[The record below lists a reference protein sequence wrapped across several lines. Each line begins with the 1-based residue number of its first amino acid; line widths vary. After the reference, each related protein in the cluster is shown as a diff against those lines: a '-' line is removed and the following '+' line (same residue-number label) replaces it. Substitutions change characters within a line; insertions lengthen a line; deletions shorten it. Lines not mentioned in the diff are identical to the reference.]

1 MCDTWTHAA
10 LETTSRSATDHRAF
24 SCQTTAAFWSLECRL
39 VRCCNYDESLAALQ
53 LLLCPRLS
61 WHHHG
66 RNRIAT
72 KPLYQN
78 FVWSYLHFALFGYE
92 IGQGL
97 AGGHLGFIPRIADR
111 TARAA
116 KHSGGVCSTTAPGS
130 CEEEQC
136 VPKGVQGG
144 EASNCHNCALSFSDY

>member
-1 MCDTWTHAA
+1 
-10 LETTSRSATDHRAF
+10 
-24 SCQTTAAFWSLECRL
+24 LECRL

-72 KPLYQN
+72 KHPCIKILYGLICILRYSDTTSGKDWPWGTLDSFPGLLIEPRGGEAQRRRL
-78 FVWSYLHFALFGYE
+78 LH
-92 IGQGL
+92 
-97 AGGHLGFIPRIADR
+97 D
-111 TARAA
+111 
-116 KHSGGVCSTTAPGS
+116 S

-136 VPKGVQGG
+136 RKGYKGG
-144 EASNCHNCALSFSDY
+144 EPSNCHNCALSFSDY

>member
-1 MCDTWTHAA
+1 LCDTWTHAA

-78 FVWSYLHFALFGYE
+78 FVWSYLHFALFGYD

-97 AGGHLGFIPRIADR
+97 AVGHLGFIPRIADR
-111 TARAA
+111 TARRRSTAA
-116 KHSGGVCSTTAPGS
+116 AFAPRQLLRS

-136 VPKGVQGG
+136 RKGYKGG
-144 EASNCHNCALSFSDY
+144 EPSNCHNCALSFSDY